1 LNPTLTV
8 LLYSSIAAGA
18 AALGIAPFAFRE
30 RVPTAWIGWANA
42 LAAGMMLGTMYGI
55 AEAVLHRTIAAAAGG
70 AVVGIAFIH
79 WTHLVSRTGDL
90 DLNRLDKT
98 SPEYGYQV
106 LLAQSLHSA
115 SEGVAMGVAM
125 SVDVRLGVFTA
136 MALAVHNVPE
146 GAVLCAVLRARG
158 IALRDST
165 GLAVVSKLSQVLFA
179 LATFAVVTASPQVG
193 PWAVGFVMGALVY
206 LAVSDLLP
214 HSYSQAGNT
223 SIALLASVAM
233 GVVVLLNSFLL

>member
-1 LNPTLTV
+1 MNPTLTV

-18 AALGIAPFAFRE
+18 AALGIVPFAFRDH
-30 RVPTAWIGWANA
+30 VPTSWIGWANA

-55 AEAVLHRTIAAAAGG
+55 AEAILHTTILAASGG
-70 AVVGIAFIH
+70 AVLGIAFIY
-79 WTHLVSRTGDL
+79 WTHRVSRTGDL

-106 LLAQSLHSA
+106 LLVQALHSA

-125 SVDVRLGVFTA
+125 SVNISLGIFTA
-136 MALAVHNVPE
+136 LALAVHNVPE

-158 IALRDST
+158 ITLQDST

-179 LATFAVVTASPQVG
+179 LATFAVVTAVPQVTPG
-193 PWAVGFVMGALVY
+193 AVGFVMGALVY

-223 SIALLASVAM
+223 SIALVASVAM
-233 GVVVLLNSFLL
+233 GVVVLLNGFLL